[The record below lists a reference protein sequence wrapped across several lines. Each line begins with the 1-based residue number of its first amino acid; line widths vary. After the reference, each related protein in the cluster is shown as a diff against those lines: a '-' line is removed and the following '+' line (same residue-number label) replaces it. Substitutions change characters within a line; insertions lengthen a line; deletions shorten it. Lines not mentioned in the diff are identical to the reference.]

1 MAEKK
6 GNNNGHP
13 ELNND
18 TYDTYKDNLLKEHL
32 YLIGKIVLNFKDVAE
47 TQETL
52 EEVGY
57 IGLLNAVNLYSEQF
71 SRLDFKSYAQIMIT
85 GEIHQYLLNHS
96 YEVEQPFCLI
106 KINEKINE
114 YVIKYSRKFNRYPAL
129 SEIADNFNL
138 TEVALQEILK
148 SRASL
153 KEAQLYRQ
161 LECEFDK
168 LKPDL
173 AKIKSNT
180 YQNFK
185 LPIQDVIAIQK
196 ALYKIKKLQR
206 NIVYYLFLMD
216 LRKTKAAS
224 ILGLGISNNNIDELR
239 NNLFSNSK

>member
-1 MAEKK
+1 MAVRKE
-6 GNNNGHP
+6 NNNRHP

-18 TYDTYKDNLLKEHL
+18 TYKDKDTLLKEHL
-32 YLIGKIVLNFKDVAE
+32 YLIGKIVLNFKDAAE

-57 IGLLNAVNLYSEQF
+57 IGLLNAVNLYSEHAPK
-71 SRLDFKSYAQIMIT
+71 LDFKSYAQIMIT
-85 GEIHQYLLNHS
+85 GEIHQYLLSHS

-106 KINEKINE
+106 KINEKIND
-114 YVIKYSRKFNRYPAL
+114 YVIKYSHKFSKYPTL
-129 SEIADNFNL
+129 SEIADNLNL

-148 SRASL
+148 SRSSL
-153 KEAQLYRQ
+153 KETQLYHQ

-173 AKIKSNT
+173 AKIKNNT

-185 LPIQDVIAIQK
+185 LPIQDVITIQN
-196 ALYKIKKLQR
+196 ALFKIKKLQR

>member
-1 MAEKK
+1 MVTRKV
-6 GNNNGHP
+6 NNNRHP
-13 ELNND
+13 ELNN
-18 TYDTYKDNLLKEHL
+18 DTYKDNLLKEHL
-32 YLIGKIVLNFKDVAE
+32 YLIGKIMHNFKDAAE

-57 IGLLNAVNLYSEQF
+57 IGLLNAVNLYSEQS

-96 YEVEQPFCLI
+96 YEVEQPPCLI
-106 KINEKINE
+106 KINEKIND
-114 YVIKYSRKFNRYPAL
+114 YVITYSRKFNKYPTL
-129 SEIADNFNL
+129 YEIADNLSL

-148 SRASL
+148 SRSSL
-153 KEAQLYRQ
+153 KETQLYHQ

-173 AKIKSNT
+173 VKIKNNT
-180 YQNFK
+180 YQHFK
-185 LPIQDVIAIQK
+185 LPIQDVITIQN
-196 ALYKIKKLQR
+196 ALFKIKKLQK

-224 ILGLGISNNNIDELR
+224 ILAAFVLR
-239 NNLFSNSK
+239 KSIKKR